1 MNRTDNRLFVM
12 EFMLD
17 IAKKLLIKAAR
28 SSSSMTNGV
37 CYSLP
42 KGGTHMVIRL

>member
-17 IAKKLLIKAAR
+17 IAKKLLIKA
-28 SSSSMTNGV
+28 
-37 CYSLP
+37 
-42 KGGTHMVIRL
+42 